1 MFMRAKTRKTTSGE
15 EYIYYILRAS
25 WRDSVNVPVSDDLL
39 NVGRHDDF
47 DIHEMREVAS
57 IVTARANGE
66 PESVFHEQEHS
77 EKVRMMAD
85 SVYSQLI
92 ALGRIDL
99 PNSRRPGESELEARR
114 REHERRFIAD
124 TSTMEHKWSLQ
135 IGAEH
140 LCVETL
146 RKLRMGEALMR
157 EGFSREQTALALT
170 QIAARAVHPA
180 SELATAEWIRKR
192 SDICRLTGYDVSRV
206 TKDKLYASSV
216 RLFDVRKG
224 LMGHLSRWTKE
235 LFNYDDSIILY
246 DLTNTYAE
254 GQYDNSKWWDYGNS
268 KKKRRDC
275 KLLVLALVVNRHG
288 FPKHY
293 QLFEGRMQDTDSLR
307 RIIDELDRRLKE
319 LGVKPVIVMDAGIAT
334 ADNLDLIRGKGYKFL
349 CVSRSSQKAYK
360 PMEGEPVQHLED
372 KLHQPIEIQRVE
384 VESRPD
390 KDGKLPAAAKDT
402 VVGAL
407 RGEGGEGER
416 DVRAVRPP
424 LRGRAGED
432 CRLACEEARHEEDGQ
447 GAHPHRPC
455 QAEIPQR
462 DLALR
467 HRADRGQGAGHR
479 HRRHVEAE
487 GGLRP
492 QRDRGRVLPA
502 GEPRRRG
509 RGGQQERRPHGM
521 EDL

>member
-1 MFMRAKTRKTTSGE
+1 LLQRAKTRKTASGE

-85 SVYSQLI
+85 SVYSQLV

-180 SELATAEWIRKR
+180 SELATAEWIR
-192 SDICRLTGYDVSRV
+192 
-206 TKDKLYASSV
+206 
-216 RLFDVRKG
+216 
-224 LMGHLSRWTKE
+224 
-235 LFNYDDSIILY
+235 N
-246 DLTNTYAE
+246 
-254 GQYDNSKWWDYGNS
+254 
-268 KKKRRDC
+268 
-275 KLLVLALVVNRHG
+275 
-288 FPKHY
+288 
-293 QLFEGRMQDTDSLR
+293 
-307 RIIDELDRRLKE
+307 
-319 LGVKPVIVMDAGIAT
+319 
-334 ADNLDLIRGKGYKFL
+334 
-349 CVSRSSQKAYK
+349 
-360 PMEGEPVQHLED
+360 
-372 KLHQPIEIQRVE
+372 
-384 VESRPD
+384 
-390 KDGKLPAAAKDT
+390 
-402 VVGAL
+402 
-407 RGEGGEGER
+407 
-416 DVRAVRPP
+416 
-424 LRGRAGED
+424 
-432 CRLACEEARHEEDGQ
+432 
-447 GAHPHRPC
+447 RPC

-462 DLALR
+462 RLAL
-467 HRADRGQGAGHR
+467 
-479 HRRHVEAE
+479 
-487 GGLRP
+487 
-492 QRDRGRVLPA
+492 
-502 GEPRRRG
+502 
-509 RGGQQERRPHGM
+509 
-521 EDL
+521 